1 MLSFWKLVSCLT
13 LCGATTIKLS
23 RDVIKSDHC
32 NFAGEVVFSHP
43 MDIALGDKFFE
54 TAQIQLGAIELVID
68 TINTD
73 RCGLRLDGKNISI
86 DLHTYGDEA
95 SGAKVAEITQQIL
108 DDNLTNQFFL
118 GPYSSGLT
126 KEQAILTNIS
136 DKVLLAGG
144 AASTSV
150 FEKRNKT
157 FGTFPPTKK
166 YLESAIELLSKVGA
180 GTIASFYEAKSFTK
194 GVCKELGPLASSYGM
209 EILYDKEVPSP
220 PTDDLLN
227 TIAQDLIVL
236 NPEVVV
242 TCTYAA
248 TCSKWIESMRKNKFS
263 PKAQVFTVCVG
274 QSGFEEASSHDAQYM
289 SGVGPWD
296 PSIPGVDDITG
307 WTAAEFDE
315 KFAEFT
321 GRQATYHAA
330 SAAASVSILSQALEK
345 AGSDWMNHDKV
356 SAILANDSFP
366 TAYGNIQ
373 FDDNGQSSAPVLTMQ
388 YVSDDIK
395 VKTVFPENQKAAEF
409 VYPMPTW
416 EKRDCQLGKQCEGD
430 AINGVKVV
438 GVCTTEGVCSCNNKD
453 IFVSVGVGRGATCL
467 QVPDEDYS
475 LIPSSVKAVGTTLL
489 GIQCFMSLVTIL
501 WTWYFQK
508 RRVLRISQPIFL
520 IIISIGCILQATSII
535 PMSIQGKY
543 RFVQDELTRELSEEP
558 NDDLALLD
566 GACMAVYWLYFMGFA
581 LSFSALFAKILRVRK
596 LYILGQ
602 SLKKAV
608 VRVRDVVIIIV
619 AMISVE
625 TTLLLIW
632 QFAAPLKWT
641 REVTLED
648 ANGYPMQSVG
658 SCGPDH
664 NWGWL
669 LLLSPFICELLILMY
684 ALYICYVTRNVPS
697 EFAETKWITFTV
709 GAIIEIN
716 VLGIPVMVL
725 ANNSS
730 STTFY
735 FVRAGVVFLQSF
747 TMTLFIF
754 APKFAALHFNKEAG
768 PGENKFNRES
778 SARVSV
784 TQQSIASV
792 AEDGA

>member
-1 MLSFWKLVSCLT
+1 MSCFA
-13 LCGATTIKLS
+13 LCGATTIQLS
-23 RDVIKSDHC
+23 RDVVKSDQC
-32 NFAGEVVFSHP
+32 NFTGEVVFSHP

-68 TINTD
+68 TINTV
-73 RCGLRLDGKNISI
+73 RCGLRLDGKNVSI

-95 SGAKVAEITQQIL
+95 SKTKVTEITQRIL
-108 DDNLTNQFFL
+108 NNNLTNQYFL

-126 KEQAILTNIS
+126 GEQAILTH
-136 DKVLLAGG
+136 DAGKVLLAGG
-144 AASTSV
+144 AASTTV
-150 FEKRNKT
+150 FAGRNKT
-157 FGTFPPTKK
+157 FGTFPPTSK
-166 YLESAIELLSKVGA
+166 YLESAVELLSNHGA
-180 GTIASFYEAKSFTK
+180 KTVASFWEAKSFTR
-194 GVCKELGPLASSYGM
+194 GVCAQLDPLATANGM
-209 EILYDKEVPSP
+209 EILYEKEVPSP
-220 PTDDLLN
+220 PTEDLLDI
-227 TIAQDLIVL
+227 IAQNLTVL
-236 NPEVVV
+236 DPEVVV

-274 QSGFEEASSHDAQYM
+274 QAGFEEASSYDAQYM

-296 PSIPGVDDITG
+296 PSIPGVDAITG

-330 SAAASVSILSQALEK
+330 SAAASVSILSQALET
-345 AGSDWMNHDKV
+345 AGSDWMDHDKV
-356 SAILANDSFP
+356 STILAGGSFP
-366 TAYGNIQ
+366 TAYGDIQ
-373 FDDNGQSSAPVLTMQ
+373 FDTNGQSSAPVLAMQ

-395 VKTVFPENQKAAEF
+395 VKTVFPESQKAAEF

-430 AINGVKVV
+430 AINGIKEV
-438 GVCTTEGVCSCNNKD
+438 GVCTTEGICSCNNKE
-453 IFVSVGVGRGATCL
+453 IFVPVGVGRNATCL

-489 GIQCFMSLVTIL
+489 GIQCFISLLTIV

-508 RRVLRISQPIFL
+508 RRVLRISQPVFL
-520 IIISIGCILQATSII
+520 VIISIGCILQASSII

-543 RFVQDELTRELSEEP
+543 RFIQDELTRELSDEP

-619 AMISVE
+619 VMITVE
-625 TTLLLIW
+625 TALLLVW
-632 QFAAPLKWT
+632 QFAGPLKWT

-658 SCGPDH
+658 TCGPDH
-664 NWGWL
+664 SWGWIL
-669 LLLSPFICELLILMY
+669 LLCPFICELLILMY

-754 APKFAALHFNKEAG
+754 APKFAALHFNKEAP
-768 PGENKFNRES
+768 PGESKFNRES

-784 TQQSIASV
+784 TQQSIASM
-792 AEDGA
+792 AEDGAA